1 MGLKFYDVEL
11 LGEAF
16 ARGGVDFGG
25 KVVTLGVQD
34 VYFSYEELRG
44 FMKEKGIP
52 GRELSAGEILP
63 TTGFGWAGPKERARA
78 IHQKTVF
85 GAMGFQTSNVWG
97 MDGSGYEKPEIVH
110 DLNVPVGKELEGAFD
125 VVFDGGT
132 VEHVFSVKDAFFNVA
147 RMVKVGGLAV
157 HHGPVDWPDHGFVNF
172 NPTLLRD
179 FYLANG
185 FEEVDLRF
193 TAVGLADDREYRFYP
208 EFPGYLRPAYGL
220 LLWGAYKKVRE
231 GELSVPVQGRYREVW
246 AKTQNSKLKTQNL
259 G

>member
-1 MGLKFYDVEL
+1 MGIKFYDVEL
-11 LGEAF
+11 LNETFEREEVDVAGE
-16 ARGGVDFGG
+16 VL
-25 KVVTLGVQD
+25 TLGVQD

-44 FMKEKGIP
+44 FLREKRMR
-52 GRELSAGEILP
+52 GRELAAGEILP

-85 GAMGFQTSNVWG
+85 AALGFSVEKVMG
-97 MDGSGYEKPEIVH
+97 MDGSDYEKPEFVH
-110 DLNVPVGKELEGAFD
+110 DLNVPVGKAMEGRFA

-132 VEHVFSVKDAFFNVA
+132 VEHVFSLKDAFFNIA
-147 RMVKVGGLAV
+147 RMVKVGGLAI
-157 HHGPVDWPDHGFVNF
+157 HHAPVDWPDHGFVNF

-193 TAVGLADDREYRFYP
+193 TAVSLAEGGGRDYRFFR

-220 LLWGAYKKVRE
+220 LLWGAYRKVRDV
-231 GELSVPVQGRYREVW
+231 ELTVPVQGRYKKVW
-246 AKTQNSKLKTQNL
+246 GKGAA